1 VHPIWTLF
9 SRRTLSRLAYWL
21 SALGYNLSDRSVVN
35 RVYLLYFFGF
45 WAAWGVAMLAL
56 VGGGLARG
64 LVAVPLSVSPEWLLS
79 AMPAYVLMAWAVITL
94 WRVTGRSPFVFSEE
108 DAYLLCQTP
117 VSRRRVALA
126 WFAQGLFGFALLV
139 GAATVVLAFAI
150 VAWRFPTQPG
160 LSLLSLSLRV
170 SFIGLIL
177 VVPMQ
182 VGLQAVLW
190 SVGAYR
196 LTWRHVPSWLRPA
209 TAAGVLALVLA
220 LFVPA
225 AAPMARAPFT
235 LPFEAAFAPTA
246 TQGLPVPAM
255 ALSWLGLAGGL
266 ALILAASGKMSLGRA
281 ALETTHVATIGMAR
295 SYGQF
300 ELVDTILTRRR
311 LGTIHD
317 ASRLLKGRGR
327 LIILRKSVLQ
337 SLRTLRVRDAANLIW
352 VLGLSAA
359 MFRTSNLALQLVIAG
374 VWTVFM
380 GGFMTLRLRNDLAHW
395 WLWRGLP
402 LRAAN
407 LFSEELAFPW
417 GTAVLLGWIGLLVSD
432 MPGPAV
438 LAGVVM
444 MPLLA
449 ASVAM
454 ASSADILR
462 RATSRVLMSPSL
474 ADENVPRTGV
484 GGVILGLVSILIP
497 YGTLVWAAAVPGGAV
512 LGLMAVPTAL
522 TIAWLNRR
530 SLLVAYQGME

>member
-21 SALGYNLSDRSVVN
+21 SALGYNLKDSSVVN

-45 WAAWGVAMLAL
+45 WGAWGVAMLAL
-56 VGGGLARG
+56 VGGGLARA
-64 LVAVPLSVSPEWLLS
+64 LVAVQPSVSPETLLVS
-79 AMPAYVLMAWAVITL
+79 VPGYLLMAWSVITL

-126 WFAQGLFGFALLV
+126 WFVQGLMGFALLV
-139 GAATVVLAFAI
+139 GAATVILAFAI

-177 VVPMQ
+177 AVPMQ

-196 LTWRHVPSWLRPA
+196 LTWRHTPSWLRPA
-209 TAAGVLALVLA
+209 AAAGVLVLGLA
-220 LFVPA
+220 LLIPA
-225 AAPMARAPFT
+225 AAPLARAPFT
-235 LPFEAAFAPTA
+235 LPFQAAFAPSTA
-246 TQGLPVPAM
+246 QGLPVLAIT
-255 ALSWLGLAGGL
+255 LSWLGLVGGL
-266 ALILAASGKMSLGRA
+266 ALLLAASGRMSLGKA
-281 ALETTHVATIGMAR
+281 AVETTHVATIGMAR

-300 ELVDTILTRRR
+300 ELVDTILMRRR
-311 LGTIHD
+311 LGATHD
-317 ASRLLKGRGR
+317 ASRLLRGRGR
-327 LIILRKSVLQ
+327 LI
-337 SLRTLRVRDAANLIW
+337 
-352 VLGLSAA
+352 
-359 MFRTSNLALQLVIAG
+359 LQLVVAG
-374 VWTVFM
+374 VWTVVM
-380 GGFMTLRLRNDLAHW
+380 GGFMTSRLRNDLAHW

-417 GTAVLLGWIGLLVSD
+417 GTAVLLGWIALLVSD

-438 LAGVVM
+438 LAGAVM
-444 MPLLA
+444 VPLLA

-462 RATSRVLMSPSL
+462 RARSRVLMSPSL
-474 ADENVPRTGV
+474 ADENVPRPGV
-484 GGVILGLVSILIP
+484 GGVILALVSVLIP
-497 YGTLVWAAAVPGGAV
+497 YATLVWAASVPGGAV
-512 LGLMAVPTAL
+512 LGLVAVPTAL
-522 TIAWLNRR
+522 AVAWLNGR
-530 SLLVAYQGME
+530 SLLAAYQRME